1 MWMCYLQIV
10 ILFYLA
16 RGGRLALDPTGL
28 SPFLPLWNLLKVE
41 LFSAFISHLD
51 NISSWKCS

>member
-28 SPFLPLWNLLKVE
+28 SPFLPL
-41 LFSAFISHLD
+41 
-51 NISSWKCS
+51 